1 MGSSRKF
8 GWTFNVLANEF
19 LDRSALIDDWGGSSV
34 EVLDEGRV
42 RFDPQVMVDRG
53 KEVTG
58 RTGSFDGVFPTLVG
72 RTDDLSG
79 SDTTAGPDIREGSW
93 PVVATGLDGSGR
105 CAGVA
110 GAGAR

>member
-1 MGSSRKF
+1 M
-8 GWTFNVLANEF
+8 
-19 LDRSALIDDWGGSSV
+19 IDDWGGSSV
-34 EVLDEGRV
+34 EVLDECRM

-79 SDTTAGPDIREGSW
+79 SDTTACPDIREGSW